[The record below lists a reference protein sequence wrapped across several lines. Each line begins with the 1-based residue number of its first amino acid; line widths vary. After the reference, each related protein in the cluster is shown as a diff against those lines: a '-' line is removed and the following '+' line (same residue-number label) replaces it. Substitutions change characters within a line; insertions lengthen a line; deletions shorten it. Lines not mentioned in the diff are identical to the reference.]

1 MTAVP
6 KVPGLKW
13 FKRSKGWAPYWIPP
27 ALDVKQGFRPRTV
40 NLRSLADRPALLK
53 QRCFELHSELLSWR
67 CGITGDLTLFD
78 GSMGSLIR
86 LYQTHPDSSFKQIRP
101 TSRSPYLTY
110 LRRIDKELGD
120 RTLDSISGLDLKR
133 WHQRW
138 SNDGRLLSAS
148 KMARAVLLAVIQFGV
163 EARLNGCEQLLT
175 ALKTANRKIPNPK
188 RREYTVTADQV
199 VELRR
204 AAHAAGRPSMALAYA
219 LVFETTLRLWDVI
232 GQWWAVEPPHDAA
245 GPSAGAF
252 RNAHTWFGLRWE
264 NIDDNLVLRYVPSKT
279 SAKTGLAV
287 TFPLTR
293 APMVMEELEHWPAD
307 KRGGPAIIDER
318 SHLPF
323 RSQAFSKN
331 WRVDRSIVGISDKV
345 WARDL
350 RASGISEGRAAGAAT
365 DDAAKVAGHASTRTT
380 SAVYDRAALEAA
392 ERFADA
398 RSNFR
403 LGR

>member
-13 FKRSKGWAPYWIPP
+13 FKRSKGWAPYWVAP
-27 ALDVKQGFRPRTV
+27 ARDVKQGFRPKTV

-67 CGITGDLTLFD
+67 CGVRGDRTLFD
-78 GSMGSLIR
+78 GSVGSLIR

-110 LRRIDKELGD
+110 LRRIDKELGN

-133 WHQRW
+133 WHQGW
-138 SNDGRLLSAS
+138 SNDGRFPSAS
-148 KMARAVLLAVIQFGV
+148 KMARAVLFAVIQFGV

-188 RREYTVTADQV
+188 RREYTVTAAQV
-199 VELRR
+199 VGLRQS
-204 AAHAAGRPSMALAYA
+204 AHVAGRPSMALAYS
-219 LVFETTLRLWDVI
+219 LVFETTMRLWDVI
-232 GQWWAVEPPHDAA
+232 GQWWAVEPPHDVT

-287 TFPLTR
+287 TFPLTK
-293 APMVMEELEHWPAD
+293 APMVMEELAHWPAE
-307 KRGGPAIIDER
+307 KRTGPVIVYEGTGQPY
-318 SHLPF
+318 SGNYF
-323 RSQAFSKN
+323 GEF
-331 WRVDRSIVGISDKV
+331 WRVDRKAAGIDEKV

-350 RASGISEGRAAGAAT
+350 RASGISEGRAAGVAT

-380 SAVYDRAALEAA
+380 STVYDRAALEAA

-398 RSNFR
+398 RSDFR
-403 LGR
+403 LGH